1 MQLRVRSP
9 KDTAAGLFFL
19 IIGIAGYWFVR
30 EMPMGAAVRMGPG
43 YIPKVLSVILMGFGV
58 FLALRSLVLQG
69 EKLEGWKLKPL
80 IIISAAILLFGM
92 LIDSQG
98 LVIASIALMIGSTV
112 GGREMF
118 WRETII
124 FTVLMTIGSAIVF
137 HVLLGLP
144 MTILPDW
151 LYEPLRPVIDP
162 LLASI
167 SWFFRNLGAL
177 LRAIANAIRF

>member
-1 MQLRVRSP
+1 MQVRVKSP

-19 IIGIAGYWFVR
+19 LIGIAGYWFVR
-30 EMPMGAAVRMGPG
+30 DMPMGAAVRMGPG
-43 YIPKVLSVILMGFGV
+43 YIPKVLSVILMLFGV
-58 FLALRSLVLQG
+58 FLAGRSFVLQG
-69 EKLEGWKLKPL
+69 EPLEGWKLKPL
-80 IIISAAILLFGM
+80 IIISVAILIFAF

-124 FTVLMTIGSAIVF
+124 FTICMTIGSAIVF
-137 HVLLGLP
+137 HKLLGLP

-151 LYEPLRPVIDP
+151 LYEPLRPI
-162 LLASI
+162 
-167 SWFFRNLGAL
+167 
-177 LRAIANAIRF
+177 LRVLPFIRT